1 MSEAERS
8 ETKTISKERFL
19 RFERAKRIEHAAL
32 LISMTV
38 LAITGIPQKFPDAAI
53 STTLINLLNGI
64 ETTRI
69 IHRSAAI
76 ILGLVTIYHIIAVAY
91 RLYVRRVSWSILPTL
106 KDFKDFFDD
115 LKYYFGRSDGRARYD
130 RYSYPEKVEYWA
142 VVWGTVIMGI
152 TGFMMWNPIA
162 TANLLPGQVIPA
174 AKVAHGLEA
183 ILAVLSILI
192 WHTYHVHLRHFNR
205 SIFTGFFNRKEMEEE
220 HPSELDRIDRGVVF
234 REPVKSVRRKREIIF
249 FPIAAF
255 LGAFMFA
262 GLFAFV
268 TFEQTSI
275 TTLPP
280 GESVAAFSTRIPPAT
295 ATLPPSPTPS
305 EIQAASWNGGFEAL
319 FRNRCGN
326 CHGVTSVG
334 GLTLDTF
341 PDALIGGDNGPAIV
355 PGSPED
361 SLLVQVQLEGD
372 HPGQL
377 TEEELT
383 QVIEWIA
390 AGAPEN

>member
-1 MSEAERS
+1 MIEGARNKEVISE
-8 ETKTISKERFL
+8 ERFL

-32 LISMTV
+32 LISMTI
-38 LAITGIPQKFPDAAI
+38 LALTGLPQKFPDAVI
-53 STTLINLLNGI
+53 STFVIDLLGGI

-69 IHRSAAI
+69 IHRTSAI
-76 ILGLVTIYHIIAVAY
+76 ILGAVAIYHAIAVAY
-91 RLYVRRVSWSILPTL
+91 RLYVRRISWSILPVL
-106 KDFKDFFDD
+106 QDFNHLLQD
-115 LKYYFGRSDGRARYD
+115 LKFYFGLRIERARYD
-130 RYSYPEKVEYWA
+130 RYSYAEKVEYWA
-142 VVWGTVIMGI
+142 VVWGTVLMGV

-192 WHTYHVHLRHFNR
+192 WHVYHVHLRHFNR
-205 SIFTGFFNRKEMEEE
+205 SMFTGFLSREEMEDE
-220 HPSELDRIDRGVVF
+220 HPTELERLNTGRGHTDPP
-234 REPVKSVRRKREIIF
+234 RTVRRKREMIF

-255 LGAFMFA
+255 IGAFMFA

-280 GESVAAFSTRIPPAT
+280 GESAAAFSTRIPPAT
-295 ATLPPSPTPS
+295 ATLPPSPTPA

-334 GLTLDTF
+334 GLTVDTLE
-341 PDALIGGDNGPAIV
+341 DALIGGNTGPGIV
-355 PGSPED
+355 RGSPEN

-377 TEEELT
+377 TEDELT

>member
-1 MSEAERS
+1 MSETARS
-8 ETKTISKERFL
+8 DQVISEERFL
-19 RFERAKRIEHAAL
+19 RFERAKRVEHAVL
-32 LISMTV
+32 LISMTI
-38 LAITGIPQKFPDAAI
+38 LAITGLPQKFPDASI
-53 STTLINLLNGI
+53 SIAVFNLFGGI

-69 IHRSAAI
+69 IHRAASI
-76 ILGLVTIYHIIAVAY
+76 LLGLVTIYHIIAVAY
-91 RLYVRRVSWSILPTL
+91 RLYVRRVAWSILPTL
-106 KDFKDFFDD
+106 GDFKDLFQD
-115 LKYYFGRSDGRARYD
+115 LKFYFGRSDLRARYD
-130 RYSYPEKVEYWA
+130 RYSYAEKLEYWA
-142 VVWGTVIMGI
+142 VVWGTVLMGV

-192 WHTYHVHLRHFNR
+192 WHVYHVHLRHFNR
-205 SIFTGFFNRKEMEEE
+205 SIFTGFLTRKEMEHE
-220 HPSELDRIDRGVVF
+220 HPAELERIDRGIVH
-234 REPVKSVRRKREIIF
+234 RDPERRVRRRREMIF
-249 FPIAAF
+249 FPVAAF
-255 LGAFMFA
+255 IGAFMLA
-262 GLFAFV
+262 GLFAFI

-280 GESVAAFSTRIPPAT
+280 GEAAAAFATRIPPPT
-295 ATLPPSPTPS
+295 ATLPATPTPS

-334 GLTLDTF
+334 GLSLDTYQ
-341 PDALIGGDNGPAIV
+341 DGLIGGNSGPAIV

-361 SLLVQVQLEGD
+361 SLLIQFQLDGN

-377 TEEELT
+377 TEEELEL
-383 QVIEWIA
+383 VIEWIA
-390 AGAPEN
+390 TGAPEN